1 MIPRTLLISCLSL
14 VLLSCTHPNRVSRSI
29 LQQLANNRVPFVL
42 VFGSVSTPAKALAHP
57 TIRFAHPA
65 NAMGPE
71 YTLWSLAIGNGDR
84 FFAVLQAQQGMPGL
98 DEFYAEVGSSETGF
112 DKILYVRLR
121 LADPPTAMYVGEISV
136 SPAENRYQRDQKV
149 TASFR
154 DDFESAAKEL
164 KRLYPHFDREVVKV
178 AILRHPVPRAV
189 RPQRAQ

>member
-1 MIPRTLLISCLSL
+1 MTARTLLIPCLSL
-14 VLLSCTHPNRVSRSI
+14 LTLSCAHPNRVSRSA
-29 LQQLANNRVPFVL
+29 LQRLSKARVPFVL

-65 NAMGPE
+65 NTTGPE
-71 YTLWSLAIGNGDR
+71 YTLWSLVIGNGDR

-112 DKILYVRLR
+112 DKVLYVRLR
-121 LADPPTAMYVGEISV
+121 PADPPTAMYVGEISV

-164 KRLYPHFDREVVKV
+164 KQLYPRFDGEVKKV
-178 AILRHPVPRAV
+178 AILRHPIPTAAPPR
-189 RPQRAQ
+189 RAQ